1 MNDEPAWTSLLVDY
15 YEQYLIDQD
24 MTAFLRQTSDR
35 YFVGTL
41 ERVAQTG
48 ERAARRAAMI
58 ALGRLADY
66 RSNAV
71 IGRCLSDADRGVRTL
86 AESALA
92 KLWMRIGTSSQQRR
106 LTAIAEQ
113 LDDQDYQRAATLA
126 GKLIQDA
133 PVDRPGVVSAR
144 AGLLQPGP
152 VRSGD
157 WRLPPGARNQ
167 RLSLPRGIGHGASVP
182 TAERSG
188 RGAGRYR
195 RVLRINPQLEDIRA
209 RVVQLQRTLKEKQ
222 QGKPERS
229 TPSQPRALSPPGVQL
244 GQERGPFYCASLR
257 SVAGA
262 RVAPPYTESSVQLAV
277 PARPVE
283 RAQPV
288 FYSGLRQAH

>member
-106 LTAIAEQ
+106 LTAVAEQ

-133 PVDRPGVVSAR
+133 PWIAQAWYQRGLAYYNLAQYEAATRDCHQALEINAYHYR
-144 AGLLQPGP
+144 A
-152 VRSGD
+152 
-157 WRLPPGARNQ
+157 
-167 RLSLPRGIGHGASVP
+167 ASVMGQ
-182 TAERSG
+182 AYQLQNDLVAALEC
-188 RGAGRYR
+188 YR
-195 RVLRINPQLEDIRA
+195 RALRINPQLEDIRA

-222 QGKPERS
+222 
-229 TPSQPRALSPPGVQL
+229 
-244 GQERGPFYCASLR
+244 
-257 SVAGA
+257 
-262 RVAPPYTESSVQLAV
+262 
-277 PARPVE
+277 
-283 RAQPV
+283 
-288 FYSGLRQAH
+288 